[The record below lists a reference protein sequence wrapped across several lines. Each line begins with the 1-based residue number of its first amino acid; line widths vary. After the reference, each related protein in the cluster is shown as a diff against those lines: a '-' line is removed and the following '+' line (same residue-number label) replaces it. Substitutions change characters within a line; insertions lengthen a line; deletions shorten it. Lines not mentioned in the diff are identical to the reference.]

1 MTYEDFKK
9 CSHFSQEEVLAL
21 AYGTLFNDAPKE
33 YNTRLPL
40 PPMLMIDRIDHIS
53 SKGNKGKIVAERDVN
68 INDWF
73 FQCHFLGD
81 PVQPGWLGLDGV
93 WQLLGL
99 YCAWKGALGSGRA
112 LGCSEVEFFGQ
123 IRPHDGVMRY
133 ELRIV
138 RYQDLV
144 NSGSSVVIGDA
155 TVLIDDEP
163 IYEIKRAKV
172 GVFRDIDYPDYP
184 WPTARGKGGRMESE

>member
-9 CSHFSQEEVLAL
+9 CSHLSQEEVLAL
-21 AYGTLFNDAPKE
+21 AYGNLFNDAPKE

-81 PVQPGWLGLDGV
+81 PVQPGCLGLDGV
-93 WQLLGL
+93 WQLLVL
-99 YCAWKGALGSGRA
+99 YCAWKVALGSGRA
-112 LGCSEVEFFGQ
+112 LG
-123 IRPHDGVMRY
+123 
-133 ELRIV
+133 
-138 RYQDLV
+138 
-144 NSGSSVVIGDA
+144 
-155 TVLIDDEP
+155 
-163 IYEIKRAKV
+163 
-172 GVFRDIDYPDYP
+172 
-184 WPTARGKGGRMESE
+184 